1 MHMQSIFKSKFR
13 QTGFVILVL
22 VCSVFVFGRPV
33 QAAAGIDAKTHTPE
47 EIRSYIKNYG
57 GDINK
62 APAYADAP
70 VTVAPYAAGALS
82 DETQQNALAVLNG
95 VRYIAGIPYN
105 VTLDDT
111 YISKVQAGALINYL
125 NKKLAHS
132 PERPA
137 GMDDDLYQLGCSGT
151 GSSNIEGGSGTSGRP
166 LGKSI
171 VSGWMG
177 DGDASNIDRVG
188 HRRWCLN
195 PSMGKTGFG
204 SVWGPNGCYSAMYS
218 FDRSNSSPGV
228 SVVAWPAQN
237 MPTEYFA
244 VNSPWS
250 ISRPTAFDSGTTV
263 KLTRI
268 SDQKVWN
275 FASPG
280 TTGAD
285 GYYNISNAG
294 YGQTGCLIF
303 RPSDITG
310 YYEGDSYQVQVTENG
325 QVVIE
330 YTVDFFDID
339 AASDDVTVT
348 LSASS
353 GKINVAADSNYWS
366 GPKITLSD
374 SNISFSKLNIVSS
387 DEDIVKALIKTEDK
401 GSGYLFLRG
410 IKDGVATVTVSLS
423 KSAYATYLVTVGN
436 GGGHTHTYSQEYTV
450 YEAPTCGKAGKKARF
465 CTSCGEKTDDTV
477 VPATGLHTG
486 GTATCD
492 EKARCTECGMSYGD
506 FAGHIS
512 SDWIVD
518 VPATIEAEGS
528 RHKECEVCKRELEKE
543 SIPKLPEGG
552 GHTHTYS
559 QKYTVYEAPTCG
571 KAGKK
576 ARFCTGCGE
585 KTDDTIVPATGLH
598 TGGTATCKEK
608 ARCTECGMSYGEF
621 AEHIPSEWIID
632 IAATA
637 KAEGSRHK
645 ECAVC
650 QKELEKESIPKLQEG
665 GEQEGEKPD
674 DTNQNGSVSTNPP
687 AGDKTASDQ
696 NHPDSGSSKEDTDN
710 KDEDESSVL
719 GKIQVAAGSLYKV
732 TADNK
737 SSRTVTYMGLE
748 NSKKA
753 KKIKNVRIPDMI
765 KIGDRTYKVTAIAAN
780 AFKNNRVLKKVTIP
794 ASVKSIGTKAF
805 YGCRSLK
812 TITVK
817 TTKLTSKNVGKAAFK
832 GIAKKAVIKVPK
844 SKLKSYKKFLKKK
857 GVPPKAVIRK

>member
-1 MHMQSIFKSKFR
+1 MQNIFKNKFM
-13 QTGFVILVL
+13 QTGILMTTL
-22 VCSVFVFGRPV
+22 VFSIAVFGNSA
-33 QAAAGIDAKTHTPE
+33 QAATGIDVKTHTQE

-62 APAYADAP
+62 APVYADTP
-70 VTVAPYAAGALS
+70 VTSAPYAAGALS

-105 VTLDDT
+105 VTLDAT
-111 YISKVQAGALINYL
+111 YISKVQAGTLINYL
-125 NKKLAHS
+125 NKKLTHN
-132 PERPA
+132 PDRPS
-137 GMDDDLYQLGCSGT
+137 GMSDDLYQLGCSGT

-218 FDRSNSSPGV
+218 FDKSNTSSGV

-244 VNSPWS
+244 ANSPWS
-250 ISRPTAFDSGTTV
+250 ISRSTAFDSGATV
-263 KLTRI
+263 KLTRT

-339 AASDDVTVT
+339 TTSDDVTVN

-353 GKINVAADSNYWS
+353 GKIDVAADSYYWS

-374 SNISFSKLNIVSS
+374 SSISFSKLSVVSS
-387 DEDIVKALIKTEDK
+387 DEDVVKAMIRSEDT

-410 IKDGVATVTVSLS
+410 IKDGVATITVSLS
-423 KSAYATYLVTVGN
+423 KNAYATYQVTVGN
-436 GGGHTHTYSQEYTV
+436 GGGHTHVYSQEYT
-450 YEAPTCGKAGKKARF
+450 
-465 CTSCGEKTDDTV
+465 
-477 VPATGLHTG
+477 
-486 GTATCD
+486 
-492 EKARCTECGMSYGD
+492 
-506 FAGHIS
+506 I
-512 SDWIVD
+512 
-518 VPATIEAEGS
+518 
-528 RHKECEVCKRELEKE
+528 
-543 SIPKLPEGG
+543 
-552 GHTHTYS
+552 
-559 QKYTVYEAPTCG
+559 YEAPTCG

-585 KTDDTIVPATGLH
+585 KTDDTTVPATGLH

-608 ARCTECGMSYGEF
+608 AKCTVCGMLYGDFE
-621 AEHIPSEWIID
+621 EHISSEWIIDIAATVEAEGSMHKECVVCQEELEKESIPKLQEGEGHTHVYSQEYMIYEAPTCGKAGKKARFCTGCGEKTDDTTVPATGLHTGGTATCKEKAKCTVCGMLYGDLEEHTSSEWIID

-637 KAEGSRHK
+637 EAEGSMHK
-645 ECAVC
+645 ECVVC

-665 GEQEGEKPD
+665 GDQEGEKPD
-674 DTNQNGSVSTNPP
+674 DMDQNGNVSSNPP
-687 AGDKTASDQ
+687 AGDNTASDKDHQ
-696 NHPDSGSSKEDTDN
+696 DSGSSKEDTDN
-710 KDEDESSVL
+710 KDEDKGSVL
-719 GKIQVAAGSLYKV
+719 GKIQAIAGSLYKV
-732 TADNK
+732 TTDNK
-737 SSRTVTYMGLE
+737 SGGTVTYMGLE
-748 NSKKA
+748 KSKKA
-753 KKIKNVRIPDMI
+753 RKIKSVRIPDTI
-765 KIGDRTYKVTAIAAN
+765 KIGNRTYKVTAIAAN
-780 AFKNNRVLKKVTIP
+780 AFKNNRVLRKITIP
-794 ASVKSIGTKAF
+794 ASVKSIGKKAF

-844 SKLKSYKKFLKKK
+844 SKLKSYRKFLKKK
-857 GVPPKAVIRK
+857 GVPSKAVIRK

>member
-1 MHMQSIFKSKFR
+1 
-13 QTGFVILVL
+13 
-22 VCSVFVFGRPV
+22 
-33 QAAAGIDAKTHTPE
+33 
-47 EIRSYIKNYG
+47 
-57 GDINK
+57 
-62 APAYADAP
+62 
-70 VTVAPYAAGALS
+70 
-82 DETQQNALAVLNG
+82 
-95 VRYIAGIPYN
+95 
-105 VTLDDT
+105 
-111 YISKVQAGALINYL
+111 
-125 NKKLAHS
+125 
-132 PERPA
+132 
-137 GMDDDLYQLGCSGT
+137 
-151 GSSNIEGGSGTSGRP
+151 
-166 LGKSI
+166 
-171 VSGWMG
+171 MG

-218 FDRSNSSPGV
+218 FDKSNTSSGV

-244 VNSPWS
+244 ANSPWS
-250 ISRPTAFDSGTTV
+250 ISRSTAFDSGATV
-263 KLTRI
+263 KLTRT

-339 AASDDVTVT
+339 TTSDDVTVN

-353 GKINVAADSNYWS
+353 GKIDVAADSYYWS

-374 SNISFSKLNIVSS
+374 SSISFSKLSVVSS
-387 DEDIVKALIKTEDK
+387 DEDIAKAMIRSEDT

-410 IKDGVATVTVSLS
+410 IKDGVATITVSLS
-423 KSAYATYLVTVGN
+423 KNAYATYQVTVGN
-436 GGGHTHTYSQEYTV
+436 GGGHTHIYNQEY
-450 YEAPTCGKAGKKARF
+450 
-465 CTSCGEKTDDTV
+465 
-477 VPATGLHTG
+477 
-486 GTATCD
+486 
-492 EKARCTECGMSYGD
+492 M
-506 FAGHIS
+506 I
-512 SDWIVD
+512 
-518 VPATIEAEGS
+518 
-528 RHKECEVCKRELEKE
+528 
-543 SIPKLPEGG
+543 
-552 GHTHTYS
+552 
-559 QKYTVYEAPTCG
+559 YEAPTCG

-585 KTDDTIVPATGLH
+585 KTDDTTVPATGLH

-608 ARCTECGMSYGEF
+608 AKCTVCGMLYGDF
-621 AEHIPSEWIID
+621 AEHTSSEWIID

-637 KAEGSRHK
+637 EAEGSMHK
-645 ECAVC
+645 ECVVC

-665 GEQEGEKPD
+665 GDQEGEKPD
-674 DTNQNGSVSTNPP
+674 DMDQNGNVSFNPP
-687 AGDKTASDQ
+687 AGDNTASDKDHQ
-696 NHPDSGSSKEDTDN
+696 DSGSSKEDTDN
-710 KDEDESSVL
+710 KDEDKGSVL
-719 GKIQVAAGSLYKV
+719 GKIQATAGSLYKV
-732 TADNK
+732 TTDNK
-737 SSRTVTYMGLE
+737 SGGTVTYMGLE
-748 NSKKA
+748 KSKKA
-753 KKIKNVRIPDMI
+753 RKIKNVRIPDTI
-765 KIGDRTYKVTAIAAN
+765 KIGNRTYKVTAIAAN
-780 AFKNNRVLKKVTIP
+780 AFKNNRVLRKITIP
-794 ASVKSIGTKAF
+794 ASVKSIGKKAF

-844 SKLKSYKKFLKKK
+844 SKLKSYRKFLKKK
-857 GVPPKAVIRK
+857 GVPSKAVIRK

>member
-1 MHMQSIFKSKFR
+1 MQNIFKSKFM
-13 QTGFVILVL
+13 QIGILMTTL
-22 VCSVFVFGRPV
+22 VFSIAVFGNSA
-33 QAAAGIDAKTHTPE
+33 QAATGIDVKTHTQE

-62 APAYADAP
+62 APVYADTP
-70 VTVAPYAAGALS
+70 VTSAPYAAGALS

-105 VTLDDT
+105 VTLDAT
-111 YISKVQAGALINYL
+111 YISKVQAGTLINYL
-125 NKKLAHS
+125 NKKLTHN
-132 PERPA
+132 PDRPS
-137 GMDDDLYQLGCSGT
+137 GMSDDLYQLGCSGT

-204 SVWGPNGCYSAMYS
+204 SVWGLNGCYSAMYS
-218 FDRSNSSPGV
+218 FDKSNTSSGV

-244 VNSPWS
+244 ANSPWS
-250 ISRPTAFDSGTTV
+250 ISRSTAFDSGATV
-263 KLTRI
+263 KLTRT

-339 AASDDVTVT
+339 TTSDDVTVN

-353 GKINVAADSNYWS
+353 GKIDVAADSYYWS

-374 SNISFSKLNIVSS
+374 SSISFSKLSVVSS
-387 DEDIVKALIKTEDK
+387 DEDVVKAMIRSEDT

-410 IKDGVATVTVSLS
+410 IKDGVATITVSLS
-423 KSAYATYLVTVGN
+423 KNAYATYQVTVGN
-436 GGGHTHTYSQEYTV
+436 GGGHTHVYSQEYT
-450 YEAPTCGKAGKKARF
+450 
-465 CTSCGEKTDDTV
+465 
-477 VPATGLHTG
+477 
-486 GTATCD
+486 
-492 EKARCTECGMSYGD
+492 
-506 FAGHIS
+506 I
-512 SDWIVD
+512 
-518 VPATIEAEGS
+518 
-528 RHKECEVCKRELEKE
+528 
-543 SIPKLPEGG
+543 
-552 GHTHTYS
+552 
-559 QKYTVYEAPTCG
+559 YEAPTCG

-585 KTDDTIVPATGLH
+585 KTDDTTVPATGLH

-608 ARCTECGMSYGEF
+608 AKCTVCGMLYGDLE
-621 AEHIPSEWIID
+621 EHTSSEWIID

-637 KAEGSRHK
+637 EAEGSMHK
-645 ECAVC
+645 ECVVC
-650 QKELEKESIPKLQEG
+650 QEELEKESIPKLQEG
-665 GEQEGEKPD
+665 GDQEGEKPD
-674 DTNQNGSVSTNPP
+674 DMDQNGNVSFNPP
-687 AGDKTASDQ
+687 AGDNTASDKDHQ
-696 NHPDSGSSKEDTDN
+696 DSGSSKEDTDN
-710 KDEDESSVL
+710 KDEDKGSVL
-719 GKIQVAAGSLYKV
+719 GKIQATAGSLYKV
-732 TADNK
+732 TTDNK
-737 SSRTVTYMGLE
+737 SGGTVTYMGLE
-748 NSKKA
+748 KSKKA
-753 KKIKNVRIPDMI
+753 RKIKNVRIPDTI
-765 KIGDRTYKVTAIAAN
+765 KIGNRTYKVTAIAAN
-780 AFKNNRVLKKVTIP
+780 AFKNNRVLRKITIP
-794 ASVKSIGTKAF
+794 ASVKSIGKKAF

-844 SKLKSYKKFLKKK
+844 SKLKSYRKFLKKK
-857 GVPPKAVIRK
+857 GVPSKAVIRK

>member
-1 MHMQSIFKSKFR
+1 MQNIFKSKFM
-13 QTGFVILVL
+13 QTGILMTTL
-22 VCSVFVFGRPV
+22 VFSIAVFGNSA
-33 QAAAGIDAKTHTPE
+33 QAATGIDVETHTQE

-57 GDINK
+57 GDISK
-62 APAYADAP
+62 APVYADTP
-70 VTVAPYAAGALS
+70 VTSAPYAAGALS

-95 VRYIAGIPYN
+95 VRYIAGVPYN
-105 VTLDDT
+105 VTLDAT
-111 YISKVQAGALINYL
+111 YISKVQAGTLINYL
-125 NKKLAHS
+125 NKKLSHS
-132 PERPA
+132 PEQPS
-137 GMDDDLYQLGCSGT
+137 GMSDDLYQLGCSGA

-177 DGDASNIDRVG
+177 DGDASNIDCVG

-195 PSMGKTGFG
+195 PAMGKTGFG

-218 FDRSNSSPGV
+218 FDRSNTSPGV
-228 SVVAWPAQN
+228 SVVSWPAQN

-250 ISRPTAFDSGTTV
+250 ISRATAFDSGTTV
-263 KLTRI
+263 KLTRT

-325 QVVIE
+325 QVIIE

-339 AASDDVTVT
+339 TTADDVTVN

-353 GKINVAADSNYWS
+353 GKIDVATDSYYWS

-374 SNISFSKLNIVSS
+374 SSISFSKLSVVSS
-387 DEDIVKALIKTEDK
+387 DEDIVKAMIKSEDT

-410 IKDGVATVTVSLS
+410 IKDGVATITVSLS
-423 KSAYATYLVTVGN
+423 KSAYATYQVTVGN
-436 GGGHTHTYSQEYTV
+436 GGGHTHVYSQE
-450 YEAPTCGKAGKKARF
+450 
-465 CTSCGEKTDDTV
+465 
-477 VPATGLHTG
+477 
-486 GTATCD
+486 
-492 EKARCTECGMSYGD
+492 
-506 FAGHIS
+506 
-512 SDWIVD
+512 
-518 VPATIEAEGS
+518 
-528 RHKECEVCKRELEKE
+528 
-543 SIPKLPEGG
+543 
-552 GHTHTYS
+552 
-559 QKYTVYEAPTCG
+559 YTVYEAPTCG

-608 ARCTECGMSYGEF
+608 AKCTVCGVSYGEF

-737 SSRTVTYMGLE
+737 SGGTVTYMGLE
-748 NSKKA
+748 KSKKVQ
-753 KKIKNVRIPDMI
+753 KIKNVRIPDTI
-765 KIGDRTYKVTAIAAN
+765 KIGDQTYKVTAIAAN

-794 ASVKSIGTKAF
+794 ASVKSLGTKAF

-812 TITVK
+812 TITIK

-857 GVPPKAVIRK
+857 GVPSKAVIRK

>member
-1 MHMQSIFKSKFR
+1 MQNIFKSKFM
-13 QTGFVILVL
+13 QIGILMTTL
-22 VCSVFVFGRPV
+22 VFSIAVFGNSA
-33 QAAAGIDAKTHTPE
+33 QAATGIDVKTHTQE

-62 APAYADAP
+62 APVYADTP
-70 VTVAPYAAGALS
+70 VTSAPYAAGALS

-105 VTLDDT
+105 VTLDAT
-111 YISKVQAGALINYL
+111 YISKVQAGTLINYL
-125 NKKLAHS
+125 NKKLTHN
-132 PERPA
+132 PDRPS
-137 GMDDDLYQLGCSGT
+137 GMSDDLYQLGCSGT

-218 FDRSNSSPGV
+218 FDKSNTSSGV

-244 VNSPWS
+244 ANSPWS
-250 ISRPTAFDSGTTV
+250 ISRSTAFDSGATV
-263 KLTRI
+263 KLTRT

-339 AASDDVTVT
+339 TTSDDVTVN

-353 GKINVAADSNYWS
+353 GKIDVAADSYYWS

-374 SNISFSKLNIVSS
+374 SSISFSKLSVVSS
-387 DEDIVKALIKTEDK
+387 DEDVVKAMIRSEDT

-410 IKDGVATVTVSLS
+410 IKDGVATITVSLS
-423 KSAYATYLVTVGN
+423 KNAYATYQVTVGN
-436 GGGHTHTYSQEYTV
+436 GGGHTHVYSQEYT
-450 YEAPTCGKAGKKARF
+450 
-465 CTSCGEKTDDTV
+465 
-477 VPATGLHTG
+477 
-486 GTATCD
+486 
-492 EKARCTECGMSYGD
+492 
-506 FAGHIS
+506 I
-512 SDWIVD
+512 
-518 VPATIEAEGS
+518 
-528 RHKECEVCKRELEKE
+528 
-543 SIPKLPEGG
+543 
-552 GHTHTYS
+552 
-559 QKYTVYEAPTCG
+559 YEAPTCG

-585 KTDDTIVPATGLH
+585 KTDDTTVPATGLH

-608 ARCTECGMSYGEF
+608 AKCTVCGMLYGDFE
-621 AEHIPSEWIID
+621 EHTSSEWIID

-637 KAEGSRHK
+637 EAEGSMHK
-645 ECAVC
+645 ECVVC

-665 GEQEGEKPD
+665 GDQEGEKPD
-674 DTNQNGSVSTNPP
+674 DMDQNGNVSSNPP
-687 AGDKTASDQ
+687 AGDNTASDKDHQ
-696 NHPDSGSSKEDTDN
+696 DSGSSKEDTDN
-710 KDEDESSVL
+710 KDEDKGSVL
-719 GKIQVAAGSLYKV
+719 GKIQATAGSLYKV
-732 TADNK
+732 TTDNK
-737 SSRTVTYMGLE
+737 SGGTVTYMGLE
-748 NSKKA
+748 KSKKA
-753 KKIKNVRIPDMI
+753 RKIKNVRIPDTI
-765 KIGDRTYKVTAIAAN
+765 KIGNRTYKVTAIAAN
-780 AFKNNRVLKKVTIP
+780 AFKNNRVLRKITIP
-794 ASVKSIGTKAF
+794 ASVKSIGKKAF

-844 SKLKSYKKFLKKK
+844 SKLKSYRKFLKKK
-857 GVPPKAVIRK
+857 GVPSKAVIRK

>member
-1 MHMQSIFKSKFR
+1 MQNIFKSKFM
-13 QTGFVILVL
+13 QTGILMTTL
-22 VCSVFVFGRPV
+22 VFSIAVFGNSA
-33 QAAAGIDAKTHTPE
+33 QAATGIDVKTHTQE

-62 APAYADAP
+62 APVYADAP
-70 VTVAPYAAGALS
+70 VTSAPYAAGALS

-105 VTLDDT
+105 VTLDAT
-111 YISKVQAGALINYL
+111 YISKVQAGTLINYL
-125 NKKLAHS
+125 NKKLTHN
-132 PERPA
+132 PDRPS
-137 GMDDDLYQLGCSGT
+137 GMSDDLYQLGCSGT

-218 FDRSNSSPGV
+218 FDKSNTSSGV

-244 VNSPWS
+244 ANSPWS
-250 ISRPTAFDSGTTV
+250 ISRSTAFDSGATV
-263 KLTRI
+263 KLTRT

-339 AASDDVTVT
+339 TTSDDVTVN

-353 GKINVAADSNYWS
+353 GKIDVAADSYYWS

-374 SNISFSKLNIVSS
+374 SSISFSKLSVVSS
-387 DEDIVKALIKTEDK
+387 DEDIVKAMIRSEDT

-410 IKDGVATVTVSLS
+410 IKDGVATITVSLS
-423 KSAYATYLVTVGN
+423 KNAYATYQVTVGN
-436 GGGHTHTYSQEYTV
+436 GGGHTHVYSQEYT
-450 YEAPTCGKAGKKARF
+450 
-465 CTSCGEKTDDTV
+465 
-477 VPATGLHTG
+477 
-486 GTATCD
+486 
-492 EKARCTECGMSYGD
+492 
-506 FAGHIS
+506 I
-512 SDWIVD
+512 
-518 VPATIEAEGS
+518 
-528 RHKECEVCKRELEKE
+528 
-543 SIPKLPEGG
+543 
-552 GHTHTYS
+552 
-559 QKYTVYEAPTCG
+559 YEAPTCG

-585 KTDDTIVPATGLH
+585 KTDDTTVPATGLH

-608 ARCTECGMSYGEF
+608 AKCTVCGMLYGDFE
-621 AEHIPSEWIID
+621 EHTSSEWIID

-637 KAEGSRHK
+637 EAEGSMHK
-645 ECAVC
+645 ECVVC

-665 GEQEGEKPD
+665 GDQEGEKPD
-674 DTNQNGSVSTNPP
+674 DMDQNGNVSSNPP
-687 AGDKTASDQ
+687 AGDNTASDKDHQ
-696 NHPDSGSSKEDTDN
+696 DSGSSKEDTDN
-710 KDEDESSVL
+710 KDEDKGSVL
-719 GKIQVAAGSLYKV
+719 GKIQATAGSLYKV
-732 TADNK
+732 TTDNK
-737 SSRTVTYMGLE
+737 SGGTVTYMGLE
-748 NSKKA
+748 KSKKA
-753 KKIKNVRIPDMI
+753 RKIKNVRIPDTI
-765 KIGDRTYKVTAIAAN
+765 KIGNRTYKVTAIAAN
-780 AFKNNRVLKKVTIP
+780 AFKNNRVLRKITIP
-794 ASVKSIGTKAF
+794 ASVKSIGKKAF

-844 SKLKSYKKFLKKK
+844 SKLKSYRKFLKKK
-857 GVPPKAVIRK
+857 GVPSKAVIRK

>member
-204 SVWGPNGCYSAMYS
+204 SVWGSNGCYSAMYS

-303 RPSDITG
+303 RPSGITG

-325 QVVIE
+325 QIVIE

-339 AASDDVTVT
+339 AASEDVTVT

-353 GKINVAADSNYWS
+353 GKIDVAADGYYWS

-374 SNISFSKLNIVSS
+374 SSVSFSKLNVVSS
-387 DEDIVKALIKTEDK
+387 DEDIVKAMIKTEDT

-423 KSAYATYLVTVGN
+423 KSAYAVYQVTVGN

-450 YEAPTCGKAGKKARF
+450 YETPTC
-465 CTSCGEKTDDTV
+465 
-477 VPATGLHTG
+477 
-486 GTATCD
+486 
-492 EKARCTECGMSYGD
+492 
-506 FAGHIS
+506 
-512 SDWIVD
+512 
-518 VPATIEAEGS
+518 S
-528 RHKECEVCKRELEKE
+528 R
-543 SIPKLPEGG
+543 
-552 GHTHTYS
+552 
-559 QKYTVYEAPTCG
+559 
-571 KAGKK
+571 AGKK

-608 ARCTECGMSYGEF
+608 AKCTECGMSYGDL
-621 AEHIPSEWIID
+621 AEHISSDWIID
-632 IAATA
+632 IAPTVE
-637 KAEGSRHK
+637 AEGSRHK
-645 ECAVC
+645 ECVVC
-650 QKELEKESIPKLQEG
+650 REELEKESIPKLQEG
-665 GEQEGEKPD
+665 GNQEGEKPD
-674 DTNQNGSVSTNPP
+674 DTNQNGNVTNPP
-687 AGDKTASDQ
+687 DGNHTSSDQ
-696 NHPDSGSSKEDTDN
+696 NHPDSGSSQGDTSN
-710 KDEDESSVL
+710 KDGDMESVP
-719 GKIQVAAGSLYKV
+719 GKIQVTAGSLYKV
-732 TADNK
+732 TSDNK
-737 SSRTVTYMGLE
+737 SGGTVTYMGLE
-748 NSKKA
+748 KSKKSR
-753 KKIKNVRIPDMI
+753 KIKEVKIPDTV
-765 KIGDRTYKVTAIAAN
+765 KIGNRTYKVNAIAAN
-780 AFKNNRVLKKVTIP
+780 AFKNNRVLRKITIP

-832 GIAKKAVIKVPK
+832 GIGKKAVIKVPK
-844 SKLKSYKKFLKKK
+844 SKLKSYRKLLKKK
-857 GVPPKAVIRK
+857 GVPSKAVIRK

>member
-1 MHMQSIFKSKFR
+1 MQNIFKSKFM
-13 QTGFVILVL
+13 QTGILMTTL
-22 VCSVFVFGRPV
+22 VFSIAVFGNSA
-33 QAAAGIDAKTHTPE
+33 QAATGIDVKTHTQE
-47 EIRSYIKNYG
+47 EIRSYIKNIG

-62 APAYADAP
+62 APVYADTP
-70 VTVAPYAAGALS
+70 VTSAPYAAGALS

-105 VTLDDT
+105 VTLDAT
-111 YISKVQAGALINYL
+111 YISKVQAGTLINYL
-125 NKKLAHS
+125 NKKLTHN
-132 PERPA
+132 PDRPS
-137 GMDDDLYQLGCSGT
+137 GMSDDLYQLGCSGT

-204 SVWGPNGCYSAMYS
+204 SVWGLNGCYSAMYS
-218 FDRSNSSPGV
+218 FDKSNTSSGV

-244 VNSPWS
+244 ANSPWS
-250 ISRPTAFDSGTTV
+250 ISRSTAFDSGATV
-263 KLTRI
+263 KLTRT

-339 AASDDVTVT
+339 TTSDDVTVN

-353 GKINVAADSNYWS
+353 GKIDVAADSYYWS

-374 SNISFSKLNIVSS
+374 SSISFSKLSVVSS
-387 DEDIVKALIKTEDK
+387 DEDIVKAMIRSEDT

-410 IKDGVATVTVSLS
+410 IKDGVATITVSLS
-423 KSAYATYLVTVGN
+423 KNAYATYQVTVGN
-436 GGGHTHTYSQEYTV
+436 GGGHTHVYSQEYT
-450 YEAPTCGKAGKKARF
+450 
-465 CTSCGEKTDDTV
+465 
-477 VPATGLHTG
+477 
-486 GTATCD
+486 
-492 EKARCTECGMSYGD
+492 
-506 FAGHIS
+506 I
-512 SDWIVD
+512 
-518 VPATIEAEGS
+518 
-528 RHKECEVCKRELEKE
+528 
-543 SIPKLPEGG
+543 
-552 GHTHTYS
+552 
-559 QKYTVYEAPTCG
+559 YEAPTCG

-585 KTDDTIVPATGLH
+585 KTDDTTVPATGLH

-608 ARCTECGMSYGEF
+608 AKCTVCGMLYGDLE
-621 AEHIPSEWIID
+621 EHTSSEWIID

-637 KAEGSRHK
+637 EAEGSMHK
-645 ECAVC
+645 ECVVC
-650 QKELEKESIPKLQEG
+650 QEELEKESIPKLQEG
-665 GEQEGEKPD
+665 GDQEGEKPD
-674 DTNQNGSVSTNPP
+674 DMDQNGNVSFNPP
-687 AGDKTASDQ
+687 AGDNTASDKDHQ
-696 NHPDSGSSKEDTDN
+696 DSGSSKEDTDN
-710 KDEDESSVL
+710 KDEDKGSVL
-719 GKIQVAAGSLYKV
+719 GKIQATAGSLYKV
-732 TADNK
+732 TTDNK
-737 SSRTVTYMGLE
+737 SGGTVTYMGLE
-748 NSKKA
+748 KSKKA
-753 KKIKNVRIPDMI
+753 RKIKSVRIPDTI
-765 KIGDRTYKVTAIAAN
+765 KIGNRTYKVTAIAAN
-780 AFKNNRVLKKVTIP
+780 AFKNNRVLRKITIP
-794 ASVKSIGTKAF
+794 ASVKSIGKKAF

-844 SKLKSYKKFLKKK
+844 SKLKSYRKFLKKK
-857 GVPPKAVIRK
+857 GVPSKAVIRK